1 MEGLYAPGG
10 WVPHMSAKESAKK
23 EATQTTVAAML
34 PMRGEPDGMPL
45 AVANVRARGGHVR
58 VLPASLSEEL
68 DTGTIRVIAL
78 MEGRAVNFKYTAGVA
93 KFFSERANLGIAATD
108 PAILFVDSF
117 EDAKQRTFDG
127 KPRVVEYL
135 ALREEVA

>member
-1 MEGLYAPGG
+1 
-10 WVPHMSAKESAKK
+10 MSAKESAKK
-23 EATQTTVAAML
+23 DATQTTVAAML

-78 MEGRAVNFKYTAGVA
+78 MEGRTVNFRYTAGIA
-93 KFFSERANLGIAATD
+93 KFFTERANLGIAATD
-108 PAILFVDSF
+108 PAILIVDSF
-117 EDAKQRTFDG
+117 EDTKQRTFDG
-127 KPRVVEYL
+127 RPRVVEYL
-135 ALREEVA
+135 ALKEEDE